1 MGQRQSDSR
10 MALKKV
16 VLDASV
22 VAKWYLKEK
31 YSEQA
36 LKIRDDYISGRITI
50 AVPSLLDY
58 EVLNA
63 LKYSGVYSE
72 QELKDIARSLNK
84 YSFEQWKFK
93 DELKDEAVKIAS
105 KYNITIYDASYLALA
120 NLTKAPFYTTDEELL
135 NKTAELKIARHLKDA
150 TAKIKENSK
159 GG

>member
-1 MGQRQSDSR
+1 MT
-10 MALKKV
+10 LKKV

-93 DELKDEAVKIAS
+93 DELKDEAFLSI
-105 KYNITIYDASYLALA
+105 
-120 NLTKAPFYTTDEELL
+120 F
-135 NKTAELKIARHLKDA
+135 R
-150 TAKIKENSK
+150 
-159 GG
+159 